1 MWGAMEPT
9 RVKKLQNAYYVT
21 GDMGR
26 AVAFYR
32 DALGLALKFQDG
44 DRWAQFDAGGVN
56 FSLSSPAEAAEG
68 AAGAVVIFEVDDLD
82 AARASLEAHGATVTD
97 SRDMGAHGRSL
108 TFRDPD
114 GNIVQLLQRA

>member
-1 MWGAMEPT
+1 MAI
-9 RVKKLQNAYYVT
+9 KKLQNAYYVT
-21 GDMGR
+21 ENMDR

-32 DALGLALKFQDG
+32 DTLGLGLKFQDG
-44 DRWAQFDAGGVN
+44 AKWAQFDAGGVN

-68 AAGAVVIFEVDDLD
+68 AQGAVVIFEVDDLD
-82 AARASLEAHGATVTD
+82 DSRSRLEAQQATVLD

-114 GNIVQLLQRA
+114 GNIVQLFQRAAV